1 MAAVADLAAQRQG
14 PRGRRPF
21 AQGALEAADRQH
33 TALPGG
39 KITAQVMHTL
49 VKEVMGLNEQLA
61 EIDKVTAARFAS
73 TPRLSDREYAR
84 ASTR

>member
-1 MAAVADLAAQRQG
+1 
-14 PRGRRPF
+14 
-21 AQGALEAADRQH
+21 
-33 TALPGG
+33 
-39 KITAQVMHTL
+39 MHTL